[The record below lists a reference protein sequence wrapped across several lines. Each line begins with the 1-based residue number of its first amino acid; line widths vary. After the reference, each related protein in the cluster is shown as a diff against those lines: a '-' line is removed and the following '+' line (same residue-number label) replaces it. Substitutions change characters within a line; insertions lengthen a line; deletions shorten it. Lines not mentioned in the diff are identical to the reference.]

1 MTARTVVLWPDSRL
15 FKKTKP
21 VVDFQSALNQAQ
33 DLYHTMIV
41 SYGAGIASTQIG
53 EDKSICVISPH
64 YVPSLPTDEKME
76 DDCVV
81 LINPIINSE
90 SKEIFEWEEQC
101 LSVPNI
107 TETVKRIQT
116 ITLEYTDLS
125 QRKHKF
131 ALEGIEAAT
140 VQHEVD
146 HLFGRLFIHRLEG
159 YKRLSTIKKLK
170 KREKLKKVQTSDNS
184 VKIGRPKRDRKKK
197 KKQYGKKKK
206 K

>member
-1 MTARTVVLWPDSRL
+1 MTARTVVLWPDPRL
-15 FKKTKP
+15 FKKTQP
-21 VVDFQSALNQAQ
+21 VVDFESALNQAQ

-53 EDKSICVISPH
+53 EDKSICVISSH

-81 LINPIINSE
+81 LINPIINAE

-107 TETVKRIQT
+107 TESVKRMQT
-116 ITLEYTDLS
+116 ITLKYTDLS

-131 ALEGIEAAT
+131 TLEGIEAAT

-159 YKRLSTIKKLK
+159 YKRHSTIKKLK
-170 KREKLKKVQTSDNS
+170 KREKLKKVQTSDDS